1 MQYDSAGVD
10 GPRHIINSKPA
21 NLERKDYILRI
32 IEEFARVIAR
42 VVLLKETKS
51 YTDAKMELD
60 ALTLSITGL
69 GLSHIKSLGPE
80 GVAYVFSADKRSEA
94 EKIYCMA
101 RILKEDSLVLESEGN
116 TEESLKSL
124 SLSEELFKLVSDKK
138 FDF

>member
-1 MQYDSAGVD
+1 MVPGTLLIV
-10 GPRHIINSKPA
+10 GRHM
-21 NLERKDYILRI
+21 ERKDYIIRM

-42 VVLLKETKS
+42 VVLLKETRS

-69 GLSHIKSLGPE
+69 GLSHIKSLGLE

-101 RILKEDSLVLESEGN
+101 RILKEDSLVLEAEGDP
-116 TEESLKSL
+116 EESFKSL
-124 SLSEELFKLVSDKK
+124 KLSEELFRLVSDKK
-138 FDF
+138 FVF